1 MPQYR
6 FVVGIKNSQKRITAT
21 IIIWQMNFRHMDY
34 RVKDIS
40 LAELGKKKIDWAEA
54 HMPVLVSLRKKYED
68 SRPLKGKRVAGCLHV
83 TKETGVLVR
92 TLRAAGAELSW
103 CACNP
108 LSTQDDVAASIAKDE
123 KIAVFAVRGAST
135 EQYYQDIHSAM
146 SIKPNITIDDGA
158 DLTVEMHKEIDGL
171 ASSVSGGTEE
181 TTTGVA
187 RLRAMERSKKL
198 KYPIIAVNDAET
210 KHDFDNYYGTGQSA
224 LDGIIR
230 ATNVLVSGKNLIVAG
245 YGHVGKGIARRGS
258 GFGANV
264 IVTEVDP
271 IAALKA
277 KLDGYSVSTMTDA
290 ASSGDLFVTTTG
302 CKDVVNEEHIK
313 RMKNGAILAN
323 AGHFNVEIS
332 IDAIDRNSVNKKEI
346 NEHTTQYDLRNG
358 NKIYLI
364 GEGRLVNLAAAE
376 GHPSEVMDMS
386 FANQFMSVLK
396 LAKNDSKLE
405 PIVYDIEKSQDQ
417 EIALAKLTSMGVK
430 IDKLTNEQ
438 KNYIQGYDEG
448 T

>member
-1 MPQYR
+1 MDYV
-6 FVVGIKNSQKRITAT
+6 F
-21 IIIWQMNFRHMDY
+21 FRPMDY
-34 RVKDIS
+34 RVKDVS
-40 LAELGKKKIDWAEA
+40 LAEFGKKKIDWAEA
-54 HMPVLVSLRKKYED
+54 HMPVLVSLRKKYEN
-68 SRPLKGKRVAGCLHV
+68 SQPLKGIRVSGCLHV

-92 TLRAAGAELSW
+92 TLKATGAELSW
-103 CACNP
+103 CGCNP
-108 LSTQDDVAASIAKDE
+108 LSTQDDVAASIARNDGV
-123 KIAVFAVRGAST
+123 AVFAVRGVST

-158 DLTVEMHKEIDGL
+158 DLTLEMHKDL
-171 ASSVSGGTEE
+171 DHAADSVKGGTEE
-181 TTTGVA
+181 TTTGVV
-187 RLRAMERSKKL
+187 RLRAMQRAGKL

-230 ATNVLVSGKNLIVAG
+230 ATNVLVCGKNLVVAG

-258 GFGANV
+258 GLGANV

-277 KLDGYSVSTMTDA
+277 KLDGYSVSTMADA
-290 ASSGDLFVTTTG
+290 ATTGDIFLTTTG
-302 CKDVVNEEHIK
+302 CKGVVSDEHIE
-313 RMKNGAILAN
+313 RMKNGALLAN

-332 IDAIDRNSVNKKEI
+332 IDALDRRSINKKDI
-346 NEHTTQYDLRNG
+346 NEHVVQYELKNG

-396 LAKNDSKLE
+396 LVQNESRME
-405 PIVYDIEKSQDQ
+405 PLVYDIEKSQDQ
-417 EIALAKLTSMGVK
+417 EIALAKLTSMGLK

-438 KNYIQGYDEG
+438 KIYVQGFSEG

>member
-1 MPQYR
+1 MANGFFLY
-6 FVVGIKNSQKRITAT
+6 
-21 IIIWQMNFRHMDY
+21 MNY

-40 LAELGKKKIDWAEA
+40 LADLGKKKIDWAEV
-54 HMPVLVSLRKKYED
+54 HMPVIVSLRKKYED
-68 SRPLKGKRVAGCLHV
+68 SQPLKGVRVAGCLHV
-83 TKETGVLVR
+83 TKETGVLIR
-92 TLRAAGAELSW
+92 TLKAAGAELSW
-103 CACNP
+103 CGCNP
-108 LSTQDDVAASIAKDE
+108 LSTQDDVAASIVSNE
-123 KIAVFAVRGAST
+123 GVSVFAVRGVST

-146 SIKPNITIDDGA
+146 GIRPNITIDDGA

-171 ASSVSGGTEE
+171 ASAVKGGTEE
-181 TTTGVA
+181 TTTGVV
-187 RLRAMERSKKL
+187 RLRAMERAGKL

-230 ATNVLVSGKNLIVAG
+230 ATNVLVCGKSLVVAG
-245 YGHVGKGIARRGS
+245 YGHVGKGIAKRAWGL
-258 GFGANV
+258 GANV
-264 IVTEVDP
+264 IITEVDP

-277 KLDGYSVSTMTDA
+277 KLDGYSVSTMNDA
-290 ASSGDLFVTTTG
+290 AALGDIFITTTG
-302 CKDVVNEEHIK
+302 CKGVVNEEHIVK
-313 RMKNGAILAN
+313 MKNGAILAN

-332 IDAIDRNSVNKKEI
+332 IDALDRNSLGKKNI
-346 NEHTTQYDLRNG
+346 NEHTTQYELRNG
-358 NKIYLI
+358 NNVYLV

-396 LAKNDSKLE
+396 LVQNKSKME
-405 PIVYDIEKSQDQ
+405 PMVYDIEKSQDQ
-417 EIALAKLTSMGVK
+417 EIALAKLASMGVK

-438 KNYIQGYDEG
+438 KLYIQGFSEG